1 MKPIVEI
8 TEKYERNGWPSLPRP
23 DLEPPKG
30 WDIPLITSVNRVRNH
45 SLSPNGETIAFMWDR
60 DDLSD
65 IYQLPISRGWPER
78 LSAQREPVAFWDDE
92 IPRWSPDGR
101 WLAFTMNDHVHL
113 APADGG
119 LPRKISDF
127 SKSAHSPMWM
137 PDSQKLVISVER
149 HDATQLLLT
158 DRDGAWPR
166 ALTDDKTGDA
176 WDARS
181 SPDGKYI
188 AYVYRPFDDLNRLDI
203 RLIHLESGAIHTL
216 VGVSQERNH
225 SPRWSP
231 DGNQVAYLSQHSGF
245 YEICLL
251 NPENG
256 QSTQLTHVGQDIT
269 EIAWAPDGSRIACI
283 VNHGGSFDISLLS
296 VESGELKTL
305 SNKPGIHSNPNW
317 SSDGAYLTFEY
328 ESPLQPPDLYRIELE
343 SGHIQQLTFSTPPA
357 LACLELVMPEVIEY
371 PSQDGLQIPGFLY
384 KPAKSNQAALVNPH
398 GGPSDQ
404 YGYHWDSF
412 AQYLVAKGY
421 TFLAPNYRGSTGYG
435 RDFERLNYDQWG
447 IGDTQDCLN
456 AGRFLTT
463 LPGISPQKLA
473 IFGGSYGGY
482 MTNCSLARDPQYVFA
497 CGIAKFGDA
506 NLISSWAQCNR
517 QLRLYSEIFLGHPAQ
532 KHQVYLD
539 GSPILQAENVKKPI
553 LILHGLEDD
562 VVPPQASEEW
572 VEALRKHGKTF
583 EYKTYAREPH
593 GFLRRANQIDVYTRM
608 ERFLDWYL
616 LPLEVKP

>member
-8 TEKYERNGWPSLPRP
+8 TEKYERNGWPSLPRT
-23 DLEPPKG
+23 DLEAPKD
-30 WDIPLITSVNRVRNH
+30 WDIPLITSINRVRNH
-45 SLSPNGETIAFMWDR
+45 SLSPDGETIAFVWDR

-65 IYQLPISRGWPER
+65 IYQLPNSKGWPER
-78 LSAQREPVAFWDDE
+78 LSAQREPVAYWDDE
-92 IPRWSPDGR
+92 KPRWSPDGR
-101 WLAFTMNDHVHL
+101 WLAFTMNEHIHIT
-113 APADGG
+113 PADGG
-119 LPRKISDF
+119 LPKKISDF
-127 SKSAHSPMWM
+127 STSAHSPMWM

-158 DRDGAWPR
+158 NREGAWPK

-176 WDARS
+176 WDARP
-181 SPDGKYI
+181 SPDGKTI
-188 AYVYRPFDDLNRLDI
+188 AYVFRPFNDLNRLDI
-203 RLIHLESGAIHTL
+203 RLIHLESGEINTL

-225 SPRWSP
+225 TPRWSP
-231 DGNQVAYLSQHSGF
+231 DAKQLAYLSQHSGF
-245 YEICLL
+245 YEICSL

-256 QSTQLTHVGQDIT
+256 QSTQITHLGQDVS
-269 EIAWAPDGSRIACI
+269 EIAWAPDGRRIACI
-283 VNHGGSFDISLLS
+283 VNHGGSFELAILS
-296 VESGELKTL
+296 VENGELKIL

-317 SSDGAYLTFEY
+317 SSNGAYLTFEF
-328 ESPLQPPDLYRIELE
+328 ESPLLPPDLYRIELE
-343 SGHIQQLTFSTPPA
+343 SGHTRQLTFSNPPA
-357 LACLELVMPEVIEY
+357 LASLELVMPEAVEY
-371 PSQDGLQIPGFLY
+371 PSQDGLHIPGFLY
-384 KPAKSNQAALVNPH
+384 KPSRTNQAALVNPH

-447 IGDTQDCLN
+447 IGDTKDCLN

-463 LPGISPQKLA
+463 LPGIDPQKIG

-482 MTNCSLARDPQYVFA
+482 MTNCSLARDPDYVFA

-517 QLRLYSEIFLGHPAQ
+517 QLRLYSEIFLGHPAH
-532 KHQVYLD
+532 KTQVYLN